1 MSGNIDEKLMEKDW
15 FTNDMKKIVNEIM
28 KHNYIDTRTNQI
40 AKDIVES
47 IVRQCVD
54 LSHIALLMQT
64 SLKMK
69 ELDSYDLNHYY
80 EMLTDVS
87 YRIWADALILSHVAE
102 NELLPVEDKR
112 TAVNFGLS
120 SNNDDKIDF
129 LKRSIDLLE
138 QMKQAKDK

>member
-1 MSGNIDEKLMEKDW
+1 MSDYIDKKLLSKEWLND
-15 FTNDMKKIVNEIM
+15 DMKALIHDIM
-28 KHNYIDTRTNQI
+28 KSNYIDTRANQI
-40 AKDIVES
+40 TKDIAES

-80 EMLTDVS
+80 EMLTNIA
-87 YRIWADALILSHVAE
+87 YRVWADGLILAHVAE
-102 NELLPVEDKR
+102 DELLPVEDKR
-112 TAVNFGLS
+112 KAVNFGITS
-120 SNNDDKIDF
+120 DNDDKIDF

-138 QMKQAKDK
+138 QMKQSKDK